1 MKKEFLKSEVDKIKW
16 FHRIE
21 LPFEEGG
28 ALTTPGIV
36 DHTTDESA
44 TIRYGLP
51 VDLSGLSV
59 LDVGCY
65 DGYFS
70 FLSEKRGAVV
80 SAIDPLQGRG
90 KVSEVFT
97 PEGLSVVISG
107 NEGFELA
114 RKVLDSRVKFAVCDL
129 GEFVSGIGHYSQRSI
144 ITEKEF
150 DVVLYYGVLYHTKA
164 PILELEYLYDVTKEN
179 GVALIETA
187 ISCDISMDGNALPLW
202 QFKPGFDNDPTNY
215 WYPSLKG
222 VEIALLNAG
231 FNKAETIFVTAGGER
246 ATIVAHK

>member
-1 MKKEFLKSEVDKIKW
+1 MKKESLQSEIDKIKW

-21 LPFEEGG
+21 LPFDEGG
-28 ALTTPGIV
+28 VLTTPGIV

-44 TIRYGLP
+44 TVRYGLP
-51 VDLSGLSV
+51 VDLSGMSV

-90 KVSEVFT
+90 KISEVFT
-97 PEGLSVVISG
+97 PEGLNVVISG
-107 NEGFELA
+107 NEGLELA
-114 RKVLDSRVKFAVCDL
+114 RKVLGSCVKFAVCDL
-129 GEFVSGIGHYSQRSI
+129 GEFVSGIRHYSQRSI

-164 PILELEYLYDVTKEN
+164 PILELEYLYDVTKED
-179 GVALIETA
+179 GIALIETA
-187 ISCDISMDGNALPLW
+187 ISYDISMRGDKLPLW
-202 QFKPGFDNDPTNY
+202 QFRPGFDNDTTNY
-215 WYPSLKG
+215 WYPSLTG
-222 VEIALLNAG
+222 LETALLNVG
-231 FNKAETIFVTAGGER
+231 FNKVETIFVTTGGER
-246 ATIVAHK
+246 TTVVAHK